1 VALPEIL
8 HSGKAVVTSLMV
20 TFARESWRAIDNPL
34 GYVHRRQWSGRA
46 RHEVRVPRTV
56 AERHAAP
63 GGPRYDET
71 MSPEERSS
79 ANNGIWMCRDHGKAI
94 DSTDSEFTVE
104 RLRESRKRD
113 DEWSDGFEQR
123 FGL

>member
-1 VALPEIL
+1 
-8 HSGKAVVTSLMV
+8 
-20 TFARESWRAIDNPL
+20 
-34 GYVHRRQWSGRA
+34 
-46 RHEVRVPRTV
+46 
-56 AERHAAP
+56 
-63 GGPRYDET
+63 

-104 RLRESRKRD
+104 RLRESGKRD
-113 DEWSDGFEQR
+113 DEWSDGFEHR